1 MSDASNLVLLHVPQS
16 EAEATARE
24 MFQAGLNDDATRILK
39 AQLHAAPDNG
49 SCWEMLGVILLS
61 DYRIEESVSALESAS
76 TLIPLSTG
84 ARIALANGYS
94 EQGFHA
100 AAETVLDFLNAEELS
115 TELLETVA
123 AIATANGSY
132 FHAFKWS
139 REAANRNPDCDR
151 TVFNV
156 ARNMRLCGYPN
167 HFIMPV
173 LQETIR
179 LAPDVHRYRILFAQ
193 LAYHCED
200 MVSSYGA
207 IANLTID
214 AIENTTLVDALDLM
228 SELYEWAGDEVRAEA
243 CRLRSLNFTVRE
255 TKGKG

>member
-100 AAETVLDFLNAEELS
+100 AADPDHPGVFLQGHPRDGHQGVRPDPLS
-115 TELLETVA
+115 ADLPDL
-123 AIATANGSY
+123 AT
-132 FHAFKWS
+132 
-139 REAANRNPDCDR
+139 R
-151 TVFNV
+151 
-156 ARNMRLCGYPN
+156 
-167 HFIMPV
+167 
-173 LQETIR
+173 
-179 LAPDVHRYRILFAQ
+179 
-193 LAYHCED
+193 HCSGQGP
-200 MVSSYGA
+200 SS
-207 IANLTID
+207 
-214 AIENTTLVDALDLM
+214 
-228 SELYEWAGDEVRAEA
+228 
-243 CRLRSLNFTVRE
+243 C
-255 TKGKG
+255 